1 MYDLNDFD
9 QDTMSDCML
18 GMIEAAGHQMA
29 LANELTKIVVEK
41 STKEMSAETIFAIFK
56 QAAAVITEASPLK
69 GLMQNLP
76 TK

>member
-1 MYDLNDFD
+1 M
-9 QDTMSDCML
+9 T
-18 GMIEAAGHQMA
+18 
-29 LANELTKIVVEK
+29 LANELTKTVVGK

-56 QAAAVITEASPLK
+56 HAVAVIAEASPLK